1 MEMLEKIIII
11 LLIIK
16 VEILFFQKLEMMLL
30 EREYKIKRKIL
41 ILEKVLIKLVIIKM
55 D

>member
-1 MEMLEKIIII
+1 MVMLEKIIII

-16 VEILFFQKLEMMLL
+16 VDILFFQKLEMMLL
-30 EREYKIKRKIL
+30 GREYKIKRKIL
-41 ILEKVLIKLVIIKM
+41 ILEKDLIKLVIIKM

>member
-30 EREYKIKRKIL
+30 EREYKIKIFMMKI
-41 ILEKVLIKLVIIKM
+41 KKKKK
-55 D
+55 

>member
-30 EREYKIKRKIL
+30 GREYKIKRKIL
-41 ILEKVLIKLVIIKM
+41 ILEKDLIKLVIIKM

>member
-1 MEMLEKIIII
+1 MLEKIIII

-30 EREYKIKRKIL
+30 GREYKIKRKIL
-41 ILEKVLIKLVIIKM
+41 ILEKDLIKLVIIKM

>member
-1 MEMLEKIIII
+1 MVMLEKIIII

-30 EREYKIKRKIL
+30 GREYKIKRKIL
-41 ILEKVLIKLVIIKM
+41 ILEKDLIKLVIIKM

>member
-1 MEMLEKIIII
+1 MVMLEKIIII

-30 EREYKIKRKIL
+30 GREYKIKRKIL